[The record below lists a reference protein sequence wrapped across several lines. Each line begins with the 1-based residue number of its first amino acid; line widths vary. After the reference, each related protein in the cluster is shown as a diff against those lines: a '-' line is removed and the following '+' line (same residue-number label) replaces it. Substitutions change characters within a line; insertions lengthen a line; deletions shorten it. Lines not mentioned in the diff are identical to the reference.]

1 MSKWAVLDLE
11 TTVYPGVGGDK
22 AAWYNPQNWIV
33 LMGWCTNDD
42 RAAKGLRNAGHGQ
55 EQAAYDKFIE
65 LVSDP
70 DMQFIVGHNI
80 GFDLHYLM
88 RDPDARAAWMRYVAR
103 GGLVWDTQIAE
114 YIINGQDQASH
125 MTSLNDCCLRYG
137 LETKIDE
144 VKILWEQGYNT
155 DEIDPKL
162 LMEYLIGREL
172 VNHETGMVVGFQD
185 GDIGLTRDV
194 FLAQLPRIRE
204 QGQSR
209 LLRVEMGARCAGIE
223 MEFNG
228 MHVDR
233 ELGEYIASELRV
245 ELDESTAELNKYLP
259 ENLPFVFNW
268 TNRYHLSP
276 LLFGGKV
283 KYQRRQYDLKDG
295 TTTFVPPAAGDA
307 GSIYAYAQKDEPHY
321 VMDDGKVVS
330 IEQFDAWFFS
340 ATGDTSVSPWGPRAQ
355 YKSGKNAG
363 EYKTK
368 RVKVDD
374 HDKPKSRMVDD
385 YWEFPGFTKPLEE
398 WASST
403 EGLYS
408 CSAEVLDA
416 LSEYKGVEFLE
427 VFGRVRAITKDLTT
441 YFINEDGTKG
451 MLTQVGEDG
460 LVHHRLLQTSTVTG
474 RLSCIK
480 PNLQN
485 LSNVSKSRARELFT
499 SRFKN
504 GVVVGSDFTSLE
516 VYVQGMLTHCS
527 QLLLDLESK
536 IDMHCMRLAYQE
548 GMDYEEVKRLAKGYT
563 DENGVKHEPVEEW
576 VEKRRLAKVFTFQRQ
591 YGAGV
596 QTLMKQTGLSKE
608 VIEKLIAADE
618 DRYPEVSQWFAKFVE
633 DIYANAV
640 PTSNFFMHPCNPA
653 IKVQQLTS
661 QVKLPD
667 GKLYTFK
674 SEATN
679 SLGLKRG
686 KTTEFSSTQPL
697 NFPVQGTGGQ
707 IAKMAMWVAVREFYR
722 MENFGGRALLVNMVH
737 DAQYCDADP
746 SVKYQAAALLTAC
759 MTVASDAYGKAVG
772 WELPVRVPTDTQM
785 GPNLAEEHGIDDA
798 VYHESVVTFTE
809 ELTARYL

>member
-11 TTVYPGVGGDK
+11 TTVYPGAGGDK

-42 RAAKGLRNAGHGQ
+42 RAAKGLRNTGPGQ
-55 EQAAYDKFIE
+55 EQAAYGKFIE

-70 DMQFIVGHNI
+70 NMQFIVGHNI

-194 FLAQLPRIRE
+194 FLAQLPRIIE
-204 QGQSR
+204 KGQSK

-233 ELGEYIASELRV
+233 ELGESIASELRV
-245 ELDESTAELNKYLP
+245 ELDESTAELGKYLP
-259 ENLPFVFNW
+259 ADLPFDFNW

-276 LLFGGKV
+276 LLFGGQI
-283 KYQRRQYDLKDG
+283 KYDRYEYDLKDG
-295 TTTFVPPAAGDA
+295 MTTFDPPKGADG
-307 GSIYAYAQKDEPHY
+307 AYLYSQKDEVHY
-321 VMDDGKVVS
+321 VLADGTTMECSWWEHCYNTEHGFDDDGGK
-330 IEQFDAWFFS
+330 
-340 ATGDTSVSPWGPRAQ
+340 TRAQ

-368 RVKVDD
+368 KVKVNDYT
-374 HDKPKSRMVDD
+374 KPKGRMAKD
-385 YWEFPGFTKPLEE
+385 YVKFHGYVTPEPE

-408 CSAEVLDA
+408 CSAEVLDE
-416 LSEYKGVEFLE
+416 LSGYKGVEFLE

-563 DENGVKHEPVEEW
+563 DENGVKHEPAEEW

-596 QTLMKQTGLSKE
+596 KTLMKQTGLSKE

-679 SLGLKRG
+679 SLGLKSG

-759 MTVASDAYGKAVG
+759 MTVASDAYGKAMG
-772 WELPVRVPTDTQM
+772 WELPIRVPTDTQM